1 MALKGLALETLE
13 RLSTVYPAGACSDRA
28 DQPAE
33 FCPMARRAHEWPSR
47 AVDHSLA

>member
-1 MALKGLALETLE
+1 MALKVLPLK
-13 RLSTVYPAGACSDRA
+13 RLSDYLVYPAGACSDRA

-33 FCPMARRAHEWPSR
+33 FCPMARRAHERPSR